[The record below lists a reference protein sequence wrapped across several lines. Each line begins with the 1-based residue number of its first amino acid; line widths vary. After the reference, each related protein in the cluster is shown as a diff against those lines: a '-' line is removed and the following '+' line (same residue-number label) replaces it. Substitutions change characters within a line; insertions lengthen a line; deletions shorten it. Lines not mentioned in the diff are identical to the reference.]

1 MGLMRLIPSR
11 VTVLLPVLLP
21 ALIPALFVLLWSA
34 GFIAAKIGLS
44 HSGALSYVFLRFALA
59 ALMMCLIAL
68 ALRAK
73 WPHQP
78 RLIGHIVVAGL
89 LQHAIYLTPNFWVMD
104 HGFPAALVALI
115 GALQP
120 LLTAV
125 LAGWLLGER
134 AGLRQ
139 WLGLLVG
146 LLGVVMVLSDS
157 IAFDWRSP
165 LDAALVLLGMVSLTL
180 GTIWQKRCCAQ
191 MDLLAGSAVQLL
203 AATLFAGLAML
214 LFEGFDADFSLPFN
228 LSLFYMSCMSVLLYT
243 LMHAMFR
250 GAQAARVASLFYLI
264 PPVTAL
270 MTWFAI
276 GERMGGLAMLGM
288 AVTVAGVAMAVR
300 RQAL

>member
-1 MGLMRLIPSR
+1 MRLIPSR
-11 VTVLLPVLLP
+11 VTVLL
-21 ALIPALFVLLWSA
+21 PALFVLLWSA

-146 LLGVVMVLSDS
+146 MLGVVLVLSDR
-157 IAFDWRSP
+157 IAFDWR
-165 LDAALVLLGMVSLTL
+165 
-180 GTIWQKRCCAQ
+180 
-191 MDLLAGSAVQLL
+191 
-203 AATLFAGLAML
+203 
-214 LFEGFDADFSLPFN
+214 
-228 LSLFYMSCMSVLLYT
+228 
-243 LMHAMFR
+243 
-250 GAQAARVASLFYLI
+250 
-264 PPVTAL
+264 
-270 MTWFAI
+270 
-276 GERMGGLAMLGM
+276 
-288 AVTVAGVAMAVR
+288 
-300 RQAL
+300 